1 MELLGDSV
9 SAPQAWN
16 GSFPVQMTLHE
27 QTSTVPP
34 YVPYRTFQTFLEFLL
49 DEGIPGRIDKTV
61 WGPRF
66 SGSSGTQLMT
76 ALKVLTLID
85 SDGHPSDELENL
97 VHSEG
102 DDRRALLRRVLER
115 FYVPVFDLDLAR
127 ASKGQFHE
135 AFRSFGT
142 KEGVLTKCEAFFIR
156 AAQAAGIDLSKR
168 ILVGRHGASKN
179 RAAVTPPR
187 QRAAAAQVAAPIT
200 PAHVFAEP
208 LATAGSLK
216 LELADRIL
224 AKYPDFDPGWDPAV
238 QAKWLEGMTRLY
250 EGLSVN
256 PVDRYATLDEA

>member
-1 MELLGDSV
+1 MW
-9 SAPQAWN
+9 PPAWN
-16 GSFPVQMTLHE
+16 ERFPVQMTLQE

-49 DEGIPGRIDKTV
+49 DEGIPERIDKTV

-76 ALKVLTLID
+76 ALKVLGLVDTG
-85 SDGHPSDELENL
+85 GHPSHELEDL
-97 VHSEG
+97 VHGEG
-102 DDRRALLRRVLER
+102 DDRRALLRRILER
-115 FYVPVFDLDLAR
+115 FYVPVFELDLAR

-156 AAQAAGIDLSKR
+156 AAQAAGIELSKR
-168 ILVGRHGASKN
+168 ILVGRHGASKTRTAVAQARP
-179 RAAVTPPR
+179 RAVATP
-187 QRAAAAQVAAPIT
+187 AAAPEKTVVPVAVESTAP
-200 PAHVFAEP
+200 
-208 LATAGSLK
+208 AGSIR

-224 AKYPDFDPGWDPAV
+224 AKYPDFDPGWDANV

-250 EGLSVN
+250 EGLSVS
-256 PVDRYATLDEA
+256 PGERDSAAEDVSAGA

>member
-1 MELLGDSV
+1 
-9 SAPQAWN
+9 
-16 GSFPVQMTLHE
+16 MTLQE

-76 ALKVLTLID
+76 ALKVLTLVD
-85 SDGHPSDELENL
+85 ADGHPSNELEDL
-97 VHSEG
+97 VHAEG
-102 DDRRALLRRVLER
+102 DTRRALLRRILER
-115 FYVPVFDLDLAR
+115 FYIPVFDLDLAR

-156 AAQAAGIDLSKR
+156 AAQAAGIELSKR
-168 ILVGRHGASKN
+168 ILVGRHGSSKA
-179 RAAVTPPR
+179 RATVAPARQKPATPP
-187 QRAAAAQVAAPIT
+187 AVNAEKVLAQAP
-200 PAHVFAEP
+200 VEMMVQG
-208 LATAGSLK
+208 GSLK

-224 AKYPDFDPGWDPAV
+224 AKYPDFDPAWDPDV

-250 EGLSVN
+250 EGLSVT
-256 PVDRYATLDEA
+256 PVDRDGGSDEAS

>member
-1 MELLGDSV
+1 
-9 SAPQAWN
+9 
-16 GSFPVQMTLHE
+16 MTTQD

-76 ALKVLTLID
+76 ALKVLTLVD
-85 SDGHPSDELENL
+85 ADGHPSHELEDL
-97 VHSEG
+97 VHAEG
-102 DDRRALLRRVLER
+102 DDRRALLRRILER
-115 FYVPVFDLDLAR
+115 FYVPVFELDLAR

-156 AAQAAGIDLSKR
+156 AAQAAGIELSKR
-168 ILVGRHGASKN
+168 ILVGRHGASKS
-179 RAAVTPPR
+179 RTTSAPARQRVAPAAPVVAEKTVVSTPPEST
-187 QRAAAAQVAAPIT
+187 AP
-200 PAHVFAEP
+200 
-208 LATAGSLK
+208 AGSVK

-224 AKYPDFDPGWDPAV
+224 AKYPDFDPAWDPAV

-250 EGLSVN
+250 EGLSVT
-256 PVDRYATLDEA
+256 PGDRDGAADEA